1 MNIRLCFRTGVLLA
15 LLGLASAAQAEPT
28 TVEVRVVARGA
39 KFLGG
44 YRAPVRVTM
53 TDADTGNVLARG
65 FTSGTTGD
73 TQRILS
79 KGKDNGGVMST
90 PDSAVFR
97 TTLDLDRA
105 RRVTVTATGPLSQP
119 QAETTVTSTQW
130 ILPGHDLTAGD
141 GWLLEMPGLIVDV
154 ASPVAYHTFK
164 IGDIVP
170 LRAGVTM
177 MCGCGISKTGPWRV
191 SDTDVEA
198 YVSVD
203 GGPVERRKL
212 TFDPKSATFGT
223 DIKAVKQG
231 LYEVELRAWM
241 APNNNAGVS
250 HVSYFVH

>member
-1 MNIRLCFRTGVLLA
+1 MPA
-15 LLGLASAAQAEPT
+15 LLVLASAAQAEPT
-28 TVEVRVVARGA
+28 KVEVRVIARGA

-53 TDADTGNVLARG
+53 TDADTGKVLARG

-73 TQRILS
+73 TQQILS
-79 KGKDNGGVMST
+79 KGKDSGGVIST

-97 TTLDLDRA
+97 TTLNLDRA
-105 RRVTVTATGPLSQP
+105 QRVTVSATGPLSQP

-154 ASPVAYHTFK
+154 ASPVAYHAFK
-164 IGDIVP
+164 VGDTVP

-177 MCGCGISKTGPWRV
+177 MCGCGISEMGPWRV

-203 GGPVERRKL
+203 GGVAERRKL
-212 TFDPKSATFGT
+212 TFDPDTATFGT
-223 DIKAVKQG
+223 DIKANKPG
-231 LYEVELRAWM
+231 LYEVEVRAWM
-241 APNNNAGVS
+241 APSNNAGVS